1 MTMTFTDLVT
11 ISPEVV
17 LRSEVLVWVFN
28 ALFQRRQMLPMFP
41 MFVPQIPGVDGSEDK
56 ARDNNTA
63 NS

>member
-1 MTMTFTDLVT
+1 MFTDLVP
-11 ISPEVV
+11 ISPEEV

-41 MFVPQIPGVDGSEDK
+41 MLVPQIPGVDASENE
-56 ARDNNTA
+56 ARDNDTA